1 MKKTYI
7 TPTVE
12 EIHLEKALMDT
23 QLRQYNYIAH
33 KNWEIV
39 KQTSCCLA
47 AIAASGTMKTSIK
60 KYH

>member
-23 QLRQYNYIAH
+23 TSSVQLYSTQELGDDDAGELLSRQGRGFWDDEEDY
-33 KNWEIV
+33 
-39 KQTSCCLA
+39 
-47 AIAASGTMKTSIK
+47 
-60 KYH
+60 

>member
-23 QLRQYNYIAH
+23 TSSVQLYSTQELGDSDAEELLSRQGRGFWDDEDEY
-33 KNWEIV
+33 
-39 KQTSCCLA
+39 
-47 AIAASGTMKTSIK
+47 
-60 KYH
+60 

>member
-23 QLRQYNYIAH
+23 YSTQELGDSEADELLSRGNRGFWDDEDEY
-33 KNWEIV
+33 
-39 KQTSCCLA
+39 
-47 AIAASGTMKTSIK
+47 
-60 KYH
+60 